1 MEMVGVKELKDRLSH
16 YLDLTRK
23 GDNVI
28 VTDRGTPIAI
38 LHSLDKIEKEAGL
51 EERLASLAKQGKVKL
66 PGGKAR
72 FSLSIE
78 RPKIKGKPLSE
89 TIIEERR

>member
-16 YLDLTRK
+16 YLGLTKK
-23 GDNVI
+23 GDNII

-51 EERLASLAKQGKVKL
+51 EERLAALAKQGKVKL
-66 PGGKAR
+66 PSGKTR

-78 RPKIKGKPLSE
+78 RPIIKGKPLSE

>member
-66 PGGKAR
+66 PAGKAK
-72 FSLSIE
+72 FSLLIE